1 MGRVVYK
8 INAFRS
14 IVFTVFC
21 TTAKKKELKK
31 IIIVIIKCKVEKKK
45 TLQLQMMHLI
55 YTFRDAKL
63 ENVNERSNEK
73 VAHFKLSLSLSTFC
87 LCVAHVEQKQRP

>member
-21 TTAKKKELKK
+21 TTAKKRTKENDNRYHKMQSL
-31 IIIVIIKCKVEKKK
+31 KKK